1 MGYKDMLNQDLIFLD
16 VSATDRHD
24 LFHQIA
30 AKLKAQGYVKDSYE
44 DALNRRE
51 DEFPTGIVFPLIN
64 VMLPHADPENVNKAF
79 LAIVKIKKNQSAYF
93 KWVITLRKM
102 RIQCSSSESLI
113 LVNRLDYCRNLQICF
128 RTRISSTPL
137 RRLPALKT
145 CTN

>member
-79 LAIVKIKKNQSAYF
+79 LAIVKIKKTNQ
-93 KWVITLRKM
+93 
-102 RIQCSSSESLI
+102 
-113 LVNRLDYCRNLQICF
+113 
-128 RTRISSTPL
+128 RTSNGL
-137 RRLPALKT
+137 
-145 CTN
+145 